1 MKKKLWTKIITCV
14 LLVATLL
21 SIAIIPA
28 SATAD
33 YPDGGTLYFEDIN
46 GTKKTVNISAYSTKD
61 GHLLKKMV
69 MKGPAGDYWCES
81 LHLWGYD
88 YSHSDMPWNLLI
100 DCEVSTGFGGN
111 TIYDGR
117 SWHIIVGADFAWVS
131 GGSYDGKVYFTPIQC
146 TTTTRHILV
155 EPDGSESLYSSSAA
169 VYTYDEYW
177 AVLSKSITGYELAD
191 GYKSQFVGDF
201 NWDMIDAYPNTPES
215 NYDAKWNSASESAE
229 GRNKHWFSDRTL
241 IVDFRYTRKTST
253 ITYNANGGTGAPA
266 TQTKYYGYNINL
278 SNEVPTRDGYTF
290 AGWGTYSGDT
300 TADYLP
306 GALITGNGYLTL
318 YAVWNQNAYTVSY
331 NANGGS
337 GAPASQTKYHGTAL
351 TLRSTVPTRSGYKF
365 LGWSTSSTATSP
377 IYTAGGSYTANAN
390 ATLYAVWEKNP
401 TQYTVSYNANG
412 GSGAP
417 AAQTKTENVTLTLSS
432 TKPTRSGYTFLGWS
446 TSSTATTPTYYPG
459 SSYTANASTTLYA
472 VWERVPETYTIK
484 YNANGGTGAPA
495 TQTKTEDVSITLSS
509 ATPTRS
515 GYKFLGWS
523 TSSTAT
529 SATYQPGATYS
540 TNASVTLY
548 AVWRKDNYDISVMNL
563 KVGSSS
569 VEQYSDTSVSVR
581 VDNWCQNKAY
591 NNIPVEL
598 LYNGEVVA
606 TKTINLSVY
615 GVATVNFTLNVGK
628 PLGTNTITARV
639 NWADRNNET
648 DPNDNSV
655 STTIE
660 VTPYEY
666 DLYISHVTPNAQYR
680 EGTNVITSFM
690 IYNDRD
696 QDILPEHYNTV
707 FFRAHYYDENGN
719 MQIINKQTWSQT
731 VIPSKNSNIV
741 YFKWK
746 VPEGL
751 ADKIIYITGIVNS
764 SGNVNESDTSNN
776 TTEFTMRILGKLDSQ
791 PSNTDYSNAPDWYE
805 STNAPAV
812 SYGTATWNQ
821 WVYENGEL
829 VLKKYGL
836 GISTVKPTLEPSEN
850 VSSAIA
856 NGNNWTIKSG
866 YPITLEYSPYLRS
879 LSGYLVPTGNA
890 YTGIQAVYATF
901 PEFEY
906 SKADGYYAVLV
917 KDGSIYGFVPSD
929 YSNTNEEVHFIPV
942 WMEDGSY
949 VVSVYAGEVWT
960 PAGMIYTI
968 VNSTNMTIDG
978 TMYDDYYVG
987 E

>member
-117 SWHIIVGADFAWVS
+117 SWHIIVGAEFAWVS

-377 IYTAGGSYTANAN
+377 TYTAGGSYTANAN

-417 AAQTKTENVTLTLSS
+417 ASQTKSENVAITLSS

-446 TSSTATTPTYYPG
+446 TSSTATSPTYYPG
-459 SSYTANASTTLYA
+459 SSYTANASVTLYA
-472 VWERVPETYTIK
+472 VWEKLPETYTIK

-495 TQTKTEDVSITLSS
+495 TQTKTEDVNITLSS
-509 ATPTRS
+509 TKPTRS

-563 KVGSSS
+563 KVGASS

-812 SYGTATWNQ
+812 AYGTATWNQ

-856 NGNNWTIKSG
+856 NGNHWTIKSG

>member
-1 MKKKLWTKIITCV
+1 MKKKLRIKIVTCV

-28 SATAD
+28 MAAPT
-33 YPDGGTLYFEDIN
+33 YPDGNTLYFEDKN
-46 GTKKTVNISAYSTKD
+46 GSKKTVYISAYSTKD
-61 GHLLKKMV
+61 GRILKKME
-69 MKGPAGDYWCES
+69 MKGPVGEYWCEA

-88 YSHSDMPWNLLI
+88 YSHKDFPWHLLI
-100 DCEVSTGFGGN
+100 DCEVATGYGGN
-111 TIYDGR
+111 TDNGGR
-117 SWHIIVGADFAWVS
+117 SWLILVGAEFIRLSADSFS
-131 GGSYDGKVYFTPIQC
+131 GDVYFTPQTC

-155 EPDGSESLYSSSAA
+155 EPDGTELLYSSSSIL
-169 VYTYDEYW
+169 YTYDEFW
-177 AVLSKSITGYELAD
+177 AINSKTITGYTLAD
-191 GYKSQFVGDF
+191 GYKSQFSGNF
-201 NWDMIDAYPNTPES
+201 NWDMIDSYPNTPES
-215 NYDAKWNSASESAE
+215 NYDAKYNRADESAE
-229 GRNKHWFSDRTL
+229 GRNKIWYSDRTL
-241 IVDFRYTRKTST
+241 YVDFRYTRKTST

-278 SNEVPTRDGYTF
+278 SNEVPTKDGYIF

-306 GALITGNGYLTL
+306 GALITGNGYLSL

-351 TLRSTVPTRSGYKF
+351 TLRSTVPTRSGYTF

-377 IYTAGGSYTANAN
+377 TYSAGSSFTTNAN
-390 ATLYAVWEKNP
+390 TTLYAVWQKNP
-401 TQYTVSYNANG
+401 TKYTITYNANG

-417 AAQTKTENVTLTLSS
+417 AAQTKSENVAITLSS

-459 SSYTANASTTLYA
+459 SSYTANSSVTLYA

-509 ATPTRS
+509 TTPTRS

-523 TSSTAT
+523 TISTVS

-540 TNASVTLY
+540 NNASVTLY
-548 AVWRKDNYDISVMNL
+548 AVWRKDNYDISVSNL

-569 VEQYSDTSVSVR
+569 VEQYSDTTVSVR

-598 LYNGEVVA
+598 LYNGIVVA
-606 TKTINLSVY
+606 TKNINLSIY
-615 GVATVNFTLNVGK
+615 GVATVNFALNVGK
-628 PLGTNTITARV
+628 PLGNNTITARV
-639 NWADRNNET
+639 NWADRANET

-680 EGTNVITSFM
+680 EGTDVVTSFM
-690 IYNDRD
+690 IYNDRE
-696 QDILPEHYNTV
+696 QDILPEHNNAV
-707 FFRAHYYDENGN
+707 FFRAHYYDESGN
-719 MQIINKQTWSQT
+719 MKVIAKKTWYQT
-731 VIPSKNSNIV
+731 VIPSKNSNLV
-741 YFKWK
+741 YFRWS

-751 ADKIIYITGIVNS
+751 AGKTIYITGIVNS
-764 SGNVNESDTSNN
+764 SGSVNESDTSNN
-776 TTEFTMRILGKLDSQ
+776 TTEFTMKILGKLDSQ
-791 PSNTDYSNAPDWYE
+791 PTNTNYSDAPDWYD
-805 STNAPAV
+805 STGAPAV

-821 WVYENGEL
+821 WVYENSGL

-836 GISTVKPTLEPSEN
+836 GISTVKPTLSPSDS
-850 VSSAIA
+850 VSTAIQ
-856 NGNNWTIKSG
+856 NGSSWTIKSG
-866 YPITLEYSPYLRS
+866 YGVQLTYAPYLRS

-890 YTGIQAVYATF
+890 FTGIQTVYAMF

-906 SKADGYYAVLV
+906 SNADGYFAVLA
-917 KDGSIYGFVPSD
+917 KDGSTYEFVPSD
-929 YSNTNEEVHFIPV
+929 YSNTNENVHFIPV
-942 WMEDGSY
+942 WMENGQY
-949 VVSVYAGEVWT
+949 VVTVYAGEVWT

-968 VNSTNMTIDG
+968 VNATNMTIDG
-978 TMYDDYYVG
+978 TLYDDYYVG

>member
-117 SWHIIVGADFAWVS
+117 SWHIIVGAEFAWVS
-131 GGSYDGKVYFTPIQC
+131 GGSYDGEVYFTPIQC

-177 AVLSKSITGYELAD
+177 AVNSKSITGYQLAD
-191 GYKSQFVGDF
+191 GYKSQFSGDF

-377 IYTAGGSYTANAN
+377 TYTAGGSYTANAN

-417 AAQTKTENVTLTLSS
+417 ASQTKSENVAITLSS

-446 TSSTATTPTYYPG
+446 TSSTATSPTYYPG
-459 SSYTANASTTLYA
+459 SSYTANASVTLYA
-472 VWERVPETYTIK
+472 VWEKLPETYTIK

-495 TQTKTEDVSITLSS
+495 TQTKTEDVNITLSS
-509 ATPTRS
+509 TKPTRS

-563 KVGSSS
+563 KVGSST
-569 VEQYSDTSVSVR
+569 VEQYSDTTVSVR

-591 NNIPVEL
+591 NNIPVDL

-879 LSGYLVPTGNA
+879 LSGYLIPTGNA

-949 VVSVYAGEVWT
+949 IVSVYAGEVWT

>member
-1 MKKKLWTKIITCV
+1 MKNKLWTKIITCV

-28 SATAD
+28 SAVD

-117 SWHIIVGADFAWVS
+117 SWHIIVGAEFAWVS
-131 GGSYDGKVYFTPIQC
+131 GGSYDGEVYFTPIQC

-169 VYTYDEYW
+169 VYTYDEFW
-177 AVLSKSITGYELAD
+177 AVNSKSITGYQLAD
-191 GYKSQFVGDF
+191 GYKSQFSGDF

-215 NYDAKWNSASESAE
+215 NYDAKWNSADESAE

-377 IYTAGGSYTANAN
+377 TYTAGGSYTANAN

-417 AAQTKTENVTLTLSS
+417 ASQTKSENVAITLSS

-446 TSSTATTPTYYPG
+446 TSSTATSPTYYPG
-459 SSYTANASTTLYA
+459 SSYTTNASVTLYA
-472 VWERVPETYTIK
+472 VWEKLPETYTIK

-495 TQTKTEDVSITLSS
+495 TQTKTEDVNITLSS
-509 ATPTRS
+509 TKPTRS

-606 TKTINLSVY
+606 TKTINLSIY

-655 STTIE
+655 LTTIE

-856 NGNNWTIKSG
+856 NGNHWTIKSG

>member
-1 MKKKLWTKIITCV
+1 MKNKLWTKIITCV

-28 SATAD
+28 SAVD

-117 SWHIIVGADFAWVS
+117 SWHIIVGAEFAWVS
-131 GGSYDGKVYFTPIQC
+131 GGSYDGEVYFTPIQC

-169 VYTYDEYW
+169 VYTYDEFW
-177 AVLSKSITGYELAD
+177 AVNSKSITGYQLAD
-191 GYKSQFVGDF
+191 GYKSQFSGDF

-215 NYDAKWNSASESAE
+215 NYDAKWNSADESAE

-377 IYTAGGSYTANAN
+377 TYTAGGSYTANAN

-417 AAQTKTENVTLTLSS
+417 ASQTKSENVAITLSS

-446 TSSTATTPTYYPG
+446 TSSTATSPTYYPG
-459 SSYTANASTTLYA
+459 SSYTTNASVTLYA
-472 VWERVPETYTIK
+472 VWEKLPETYTIK

-495 TQTKTEDVSITLSS
+495 TQTKTEDVNITLSS
-509 ATPTRS
+509 TKPTRS

-563 KVGSSS
+563 KVGSST
-569 VEQYSDTSVSVR
+569 VEQYSDTTVSVR

-879 LSGYLVPTGNA
+879 LSGYLIPTGNA

-949 VVSVYAGEVWT
+949 IVSVYAGEVWT

>member
-117 SWHIIVGADFAWVS
+117 SWHIIVGAEFAWVS

-351 TLRSTVPTRSGYKF
+351 TLRSTVPSRSGYKF

-377 IYTAGGSYTANAN
+377 TYTAGGSYTANAN

-417 AAQTKTENVTLTLSS
+417 ASQTKSENVAITLSS
-432 TKPTRSGYTFLGWS
+432 TKPIRSGYTFLGWS
-446 TSSTATTPTYYPG
+446 TSSTATSPTYYPG
-459 SSYTANASTTLYA
+459 SSYTANASVTLYA
-472 VWERVPETYTIK
+472 VWEKLPETYTIK
-484 YNANGGTGAPA
+484 YNANGGSGAPA
-495 TQTKTEDVSITLSS
+495 TQTKTEDVNITLSS
-509 ATPTRS
+509 TKPTRS

-563 KVGSSS
+563 KVGSST
-569 VEQYSDTSVSVR
+569 VEQYSDTTVSVR

>member
-1 MKKKLWTKIITCV
+1 MKKKLWTRIITCV

-33 YPDGGTLYFEDIN
+33 YPDGGTIYYEDHN
-46 GTKKTVNISAYSTKD
+46 GTKKTVTIKAYSTKD
-61 GHLLKKMV
+61 GHHLKTMV
-69 MKGPAGDYWCES
+69 MKGPTGDYWCES

-88 YSHSDMPWNLLI
+88 YSHKDFPWNLLI
-100 DCEVSTGFGGN
+100 DCEVATGFGGN

-117 SWHIIVGADFAWVS
+117 SYHIIVGAEFAWVS
-131 GGSYDGKVYFTPIQC
+131 GGSYEGDVYFTPHTC

-155 EPDGSESLYSSSAA
+155 EPNGSESLYSSSTA

-241 IVDFRYTRKTST
+241 YVDFKYTRKTST

-266 TQTKYYGYNINL
+266 TQTKYYGYDINL
-278 SNEVPTRDGYTF
+278 SNDVPTKDGYTF

-306 GALITGNGYLTL
+306 GALITGNGYLSL

-351 TLRSTVPTRSGYKF
+351 TLRSTVPTRSGYTF

-377 IYTAGGSYTANAN
+377 TYSAGSSFTTNAN
-390 ATLYAVWEKNP
+390 TTLYAVWQKNP
-401 TQYTVSYNANG
+401 TQYTITYNANG

-417 AAQTKTENVTLTLSS
+417 AAQTKTENVAITLSS

-446 TSSTATTPTYYPG
+446 TSSSATTPTYYPG
-459 SSYTANASTTLYA
+459 SSYTANSSVTLYA

-509 ATPTRS
+509 TTPTRS
-515 GYKFLGWS
+515 GYKFLGWN

-540 TNASVTLY
+540 TNASITLY

-829 VLKKYGL
+829 ILKKYGL

>member
-117 SWHIIVGADFAWVS
+117 SWHIIVGAEFAWVS
-131 GGSYDGKVYFTPIQC
+131 GGSYDGEVYFTPIQC

-177 AVLSKSITGYELAD
+177 AVNSKSITGYQLAD
-191 GYKSQFVGDF
+191 GYKSQFSGDF

-377 IYTAGGSYTANAN
+377 TYTAGGSYTANAN

-417 AAQTKTENVTLTLSS
+417 ASQTKSENVAITLSS

-446 TSSTATTPTYYPG
+446 TSSTATAPTYYPG
-459 SSYTANASTTLYA
+459 SSYTANASVTLYA
-472 VWERVPETYTIK
+472 VWEKLPETYTIK

-495 TQTKTEDVSITLSS
+495 TQTKTEDVNITLSS
-509 ATPTRS
+509 TKPTRS

-563 KVGSSS
+563 KVGSST
-569 VEQYSDTSVSVR
+569 VEQYSDTTVSVR

-628 PLGTNTITARV
+628 PLGTNMITARV

-879 LSGYLVPTGNA
+879 LSGYLIPTGNA
-890 YTGIQAVYATF
+890 YTGIQVVYATF

-949 VVSVYAGEVWT
+949 IVSVYAGEVWT

>member
-28 SATAD
+28 SAVD

-61 GHLLKKMV
+61 DHLLKKMV

-88 YSHSDMPWNLLI
+88 YSHSDMPWNLVI

-111 TIYDGR
+111 TTYDGR
-117 SWHIIVGADFAWVS
+117 SWHIIVGAEFAWVS
-131 GGSYDGKVYFTPIQC
+131 GESYDGEVYFTPIQC

-215 NYDAKWNSASESAE
+215 NYDAKWNSADESAE

-266 TQTKYYGYNINL
+266 TQTKYYGYDINL

-377 IYTAGGSYTANAN
+377 TYTAGGSYTANAN

-417 AAQTKTENVTLTLSS
+417 ASQTKSENVAITLSS

-446 TSSTATTPTYYPG
+446 TSSTATSPTYYPG
-459 SSYTANASTTLYA
+459 SSYTANASVTLYA
-472 VWERVPETYTIK
+472 VWEKLPETYTIK

-495 TQTKTEDVSITLSS
+495 TQTKTEDVNITLSS
-509 ATPTRS
+509 TKPTRS

-563 KVGSSS
+563 KVGSST
-569 VEQYSDTSVSVR
+569 VEQYSDTTVSVR

-666 DLYISHVTPNAQYR
+666 DLYISRVTPNAQYR

-879 LSGYLVPTGNA
+879 LSGYLIPTGNA

>member
-117 SWHIIVGADFAWVS
+117 SWHIIVGAEFAWVS
-131 GGSYDGKVYFTPIQC
+131 GGSYDGEVYFTPIQC

-169 VYTYDEYW
+169 VYTYDEFW
-177 AVLSKSITGYELAD
+177 AVNSKSITGYQLAD
-191 GYKSQFVGDF
+191 GYKSQFSGDF

-215 NYDAKWNSASESAE
+215 NYDAKWNSADESAE
-229 GRNKHWFSDRTL
+229 GRNKHWYSDRTL
-241 IVDFRYTRKTST
+241 IVDFKYTRKTST

-377 IYTAGGSYTANAN
+377 TYTAGGSYTANAN

-417 AAQTKTENVTLTLSS
+417 ASQTKSENVAITLSS

-446 TSSTATTPTYYPG
+446 TSSTATSPTYYPG
-459 SSYTANASTTLYA
+459 SSYTTNASATLYA
-472 VWERVPETYTIK
+472 VWEKLSETYTIK

-495 TQTKTEDVSITLSS
+495 TQTKTEDVNITLSS
-509 ATPTRS
+509 TKPTRS

-628 PLGTNTITARV
+628 PLETNTITARV

-764 SGNVNESDTSNN
+764 SGNVNESDASNN

>member
-1 MKKKLWTKIITCV
+1 MKNKLWTKIITCV

-28 SATAD
+28 SAVD

-117 SWHIIVGADFAWVS
+117 SWHIIVGAEFAWVS
-131 GGSYDGKVYFTPIQC
+131 GGSYDGEVYFTPIQC

-177 AVLSKSITGYELAD
+177 AVNSKSITGYQLAD
-191 GYKSQFVGDF
+191 GYKSQFSGDF

-215 NYDAKWNSASESAE
+215 NYDAKWNSADESAE

-377 IYTAGGSYTANAN
+377 TYTAGGSYTANAN

-417 AAQTKTENVTLTLSS
+417 ASQTKSENVAITLSS

-446 TSSTATTPTYYPG
+446 TSSTATSPTYYPG
-459 SSYTANASTTLYA
+459 SSYTTNASVTLYA
-472 VWERVPETYTIK
+472 VWEKLPETYTIK

-495 TQTKTEDVSITLSS
+495 TQTKTEDVNITLSS
-509 ATPTRS
+509 TKPTRS

-836 GISTVKPTLEPSEN
+836 GISTVKPTLEPSEK

-879 LSGYLVPTGNA
+879 LSGYLIPTGNA

>member
-117 SWHIIVGADFAWVS
+117 SWHIIVGAEFAWVS
-131 GGSYDGKVYFTPIQC
+131 GGSYDGEVYFTPIQC

-177 AVLSKSITGYELAD
+177 AVNSKSITGYQLAD
-191 GYKSQFVGDF
+191 GYKSQFSGDF

-377 IYTAGGSYTANAN
+377 TYTAGGSYTANAN

-417 AAQTKTENVTLTLSS
+417 ASQTKSENVAITLSS

-446 TSSTATTPTYYPG
+446 TSSTATSPTYYPG
-459 SSYTANASTTLYA
+459 SSYTANASVTLYA
-472 VWERVPETYTIK
+472 VWEKLPETYTIK

-495 TQTKTEDVSITLSS
+495 TQTKTEDVNITLSS
-509 ATPTRS
+509 TKPTRS

-628 PLGTNTITARV
+628 PLGTNMITARV

-879 LSGYLVPTGNA
+879 LSGYLIPTGNA

-949 VVSVYAGEVWT
+949 IVSVYAGEVWT

>member
-1 MKKKLWTKIITCV
+1 MKKKLRIKIVTCV

-28 SATAD
+28 MAAPT
-33 YPDGGTLYFEDIN
+33 YPDGNTLYFEDKN
-46 GTKKTVNISAYSTKD
+46 GSKKTVYISAYSTKD
-61 GHLLKKMV
+61 GRILKKME
-69 MKGPAGDYWCES
+69 MKGPVGEYWCEA

-88 YSHSDMPWNLLI
+88 YSHKDFPWHLLI
-100 DCEVSTGFGGN
+100 DCEVATGYGGN
-111 TIYDGR
+111 TDNGGR
-117 SWHIIVGADFAWVS
+117 SWLILVGAEFIRLSADSFS
-131 GGSYDGKVYFTPIQC
+131 GDVYFTPQTC

-155 EPDGSESLYSSSAA
+155 EPDGTELLYSSSSIL
-169 VYTYDEYW
+169 YTYDEFW
-177 AVLSKSITGYELAD
+177 AINSKTITGYTLAD
-191 GYKSQFVGDF
+191 GYKSQFSGNF
-201 NWDMIDAYPNTPES
+201 NWDMIDSYPNTPES
-215 NYDAKWNSASESAE
+215 NYAAKYNRADESAE
-229 GRNKHWFSDRTL
+229 GRNKIWYSDRTL
-241 IVDFRYTRKTST
+241 YVDFRYTRKTST

-278 SNEVPTRDGYTF
+278 SNEVPTKDGYTF

-306 GALITGNGYLTL
+306 GALITGNGYLSL
-318 YAVWNQNAYTVSY
+318 YAVWNQSAYTVSY

-351 TLRSTVPTRSGYKF
+351 TLRSTVPTRSGYTF
-365 LGWSTSSTATSP
+365 LGWSTSSTAISP
-377 IYTAGGSYTANAN
+377 TYSAGSSFTTNAN
-390 ATLYAVWEKNP
+390 TMLYAVWQKNP
-401 TQYTVSYNANG
+401 TQYTITYNANG

-417 AAQTKTENVTLTLSS
+417 AAQTKSENVAITLSS

-459 SSYTANASTTLYA
+459 SSYTANSSVTLYA

-495 TQTKTEDVSITLSS
+495 TQTKTEDVSIALSS
-509 ATPTRS
+509 TTPTRS

-523 TSSTAT
+523 TSSTAS

-540 TNASVTLY
+540 NNASVTLY
-548 AVWRKDNYDISVMNL
+548 AVWRKDNYDISVSNL

-569 VEQYSDTSVSVR
+569 VEQYSDTTVSVR

-598 LYNGEVVA
+598 LYNGTVVA
-606 TKTINLSVY
+606 TKNINLSIY
-615 GVATVNFTLNVGK
+615 GVATVNFALNVGK
-628 PLGTNTITARV
+628 PLGNNTITARV
-639 NWADRNNET
+639 NWADRANET

-680 EGTNVITSFM
+680 EGTDVVTSFM
-690 IYNDRD
+690 IYNDRE
-696 QDILPEHYNTV
+696 QDILPEHNNAV
-707 FFRAHYYDENGN
+707 FFRAHYYDESGN
-719 MQIINKQTWSQT
+719 MKVIVKKTWYQT
-731 VIPSKNSNIV
+731 VIPSKNSNLV
-741 YFKWK
+741 YFRWS

-751 ADKIIYITGIVNS
+751 AGKTIYITGIVNS
-764 SGNVNESDTSNN
+764 SGSVNESDTSNN
-776 TTEFTMRILGKLDSQ
+776 TTEFTMKILGKLDSQ
-791 PSNTDYSNAPDWYE
+791 PTNTNYSDAPDWYD
-805 STNAPAV
+805 STGAPAV

-836 GISTVKPTLEPSEN
+836 GISTVKPTLSPSDS
-850 VSSAIA
+850 VSTAVQ
-856 NGNNWTIKSG
+856 NGSSWTIKSG
-866 YPITLEYSPYLRS
+866 YGIQLEYVPYLRS
-879 LSGYLVPTGNA
+879 LSGYLVPTGSA
-890 YTGIQAVYATF
+890 FTGIQTVYAMF

-906 SKADGYYAVLV
+906 SNAEGYIAVLS
-917 KDGSIYGFVPSD
+917 KDGSTYEFVQSD
-929 YSNTNEEVHFIPV
+929 YSNTGEQVHFIPV
-942 WMEDGSY
+942 WMENGEY
-949 VVSVYAGEVWT
+949 VVAVYAGEVWT

-968 VNSTNMTIDG
+968 VNSSNMSING
-978 TMYDDYYVG
+978 TLYDDYYVG

>member
-1 MKKKLWTKIITCV
+1 MKKKLRIKIVTCV

-28 SATAD
+28 MAAPT
-33 YPDGGTLYFEDIN
+33 YPDGNTLYFEDKN
-46 GTKKTVNISAYSTKD
+46 GSKKTVYISAYSTKD
-61 GHLLKKMV
+61 GRILKKME
-69 MKGPAGDYWCES
+69 MKGPVGEYWCEA

-88 YSHSDMPWNLLI
+88 YSHKDFPWHLLI
-100 DCEVSTGFGGN
+100 DCEVATGYGGN
-111 TIYDGR
+111 TDNRGR
-117 SWHIIVGADFAWVS
+117 SWLILVGAEFIRLSADSFS
-131 GGSYDGKVYFTPIQC
+131 GDVYFTPQTC

-155 EPDGSESLYSSSAA
+155 EPDGTELLYSSSSIL
-169 VYTYDEYW
+169 YTYDEFW
-177 AVLSKSITGYELAD
+177 AINSKTITGYTLAD
-191 GYKSQFVGDF
+191 GYKSQFSGNF
-201 NWDMIDAYPNTPES
+201 NWDMIDSYPNTPES
-215 NYDAKWNSASESAE
+215 NYAAKYNRADESAE
-229 GRNKHWFSDRTL
+229 GRNKIWYSDRTL
-241 IVDFRYTRKTST
+241 YVDFRYTRKTST

-377 IYTAGGSYTANAN
+377 TYTAGGSYTANAN

-401 TQYTVSYNANG
+401 TQYTVSYSANG

-417 AAQTKTENVTLTLSS
+417 ASQTKSENVAITLSS

-446 TSSTATTPTYYPG
+446 TSSTATSPTYYPG
-459 SSYTANASTTLYA
+459 SSYTTNASATLYA
-472 VWERVPETYTIK
+472 VWEKLPETYTIK

-495 TQTKTEDVSITLSS
+495 TQTKTEDVNITLSS
-509 ATPTRS
+509 TKPTRS

-529 SATYQPGATYS
+529 SATYQSGATYS

-569 VEQYSDTSVSVR
+569 VEQYSDTTVSVR

-598 LYNGEVVA
+598 LYNGTVVA
-606 TKTINLSVY
+606 TKNINLSIY
-615 GVATVNFTLNVGK
+615 GVATVNFSLNVGK
-628 PLGTNTITARV
+628 PLGNNTITARV
-639 NWADRNNET
+639 NWADRANET

-655 STTIE
+655 STTVE

-680 EGTNVITSFM
+680 EGTDVVTSFM
-690 IYNDRD
+690 IYNDRE
-696 QDILPEHYNTV
+696 QDILPEHNNAV
-707 FFRAHYYDENGN
+707 FFRAHYYDESGN
-719 MQIINKQTWSQT
+719 MKVIAKKTWYQT
-731 VIPSKNSNIV
+731 VIPSKNSNLV
-741 YFKWK
+741 YFRWS

-751 ADKIIYITGIVNS
+751 AGKTIYITGIVNS
-764 SGNVNESDTSNN
+764 SGSVNESDTSNN
-776 TTEFTMRILGKLDSQ
+776 TTEFTMKVLGKLDSQ
-791 PSNTDYSNAPDWYE
+791 PTNTNYSDAPDWYD
-805 STNAPAV
+805 STGAPAV

-821 WVYENGEL
+821 WVYENGGL

-836 GISTVKPTLEPSEN
+836 GISTIKPTLAPSDS
-850 VSSAIA
+850 VSTAVQ
-856 NGNNWTIKSG
+856 NGNSWTIKSG
-866 YPITLEYSPYLRS
+866 YGIQLEYEPYLRS
-879 LSGYLVPTGNA
+879 LSGYLVPTGTA
-890 YTGIQAVYATF
+890 FTGIQTVYAMF

-906 SKADGYYAVLV
+906 SNADGYIAVLS
-917 KDGSIYGFVPSD
+917 KDGSTYEFVPSD
-929 YSNTNEEVHFIPV
+929 YSNTGEQVHFIPV
-942 WMEDGSY
+942 WMENGEY
-949 VVSVYAGEVWT
+949 VVAVYCGEVWT
-960 PAGMIYTI
+960 PAGMIYTV
-968 VNSTNMTIDG
+968 VNSSNMSING